1 MGTGEVKV
9 WVVAQKG
16 FDNALVF
23 FGFEGAGTVHED
35 AARGYELGSVGEE
48 GALQACEFRDIR
60 CPAVP
65 AQVRMVAED
74 AQSRTGRIDEHAVK
88 QAVEGQTPR
97 IGCDGIDAGDA
108 EPMHV
113 LLQDVEPGPKAVRGE
128 DKTAICHAFGHGH
141 RFAARRAAQ
150 IENGLSGLRIEQGND
165 LCCARALHAEQAI
178 AIRTGL
184 KEMARMGYGEE
195 MGAGNSRVNPFSY
208 EVFAQRIGRCSQ
220 RIGADG
226 EGGLGIVAFAQGVR
240 FIQAVAVNPACDEP
254 LRMGCGEGEV
264 LDGVDLGIGKDD
276 GVAVFSHAA
285 QDRIDQLG
293 DACAEEVTGE
303 GDGFRDDRIRRHA
316 VEVLELVRAQAQEI
330 A

>member
-1 MGTGEVKV
+1 MKV

-23 FGFEGAGTVHED
+23 FGFKGAGTVHED

-48 GALQACEFRDIR
+48 GALQACEVRDIR

-74 AQSRTGRIDEHAVK
+74 AQSRTGCIYEHAVK
-88 QAVEGQTPR
+88 QAVEGQMPR
-97 IGCDGIDAGDA
+97 IGCDGMNAGDA

-128 DKTAICHAFGHGH
+128 DKTAICHAFGNAHC
-141 RFAARRAAQ
+141 FAARRAAQ
-150 IENGLSGLRIEQGND
+150 IENGLSGLRVKQGND
-165 LCCARALHAEQAI
+165 LCRARALHAEQAI

-184 KEMARMGYGEE
+184 KEMARMGYREE
-195 MGAGNSRVNPFSY
+195 MGAGNLRVNPFSG
-208 EVFAQRIGRCSQ
+208 EVVAQRIERCPQ
-220 RIGADG
+220 HIGADG
-226 EGGLGIVAFAQGVR
+226 DGGLGIVAFAQGVR
-240 FIQAVAVNPACDEP
+240 FIQPVAFDPACDEP

-264 LDGVDLGIGKDD
+264 LDGVDLGIGKDN

-293 DACAEEVTGE
+293 DVCAEEVTGE
-303 GDGFRDDRIRRHA
+303 GDGFRNDRIRRHA